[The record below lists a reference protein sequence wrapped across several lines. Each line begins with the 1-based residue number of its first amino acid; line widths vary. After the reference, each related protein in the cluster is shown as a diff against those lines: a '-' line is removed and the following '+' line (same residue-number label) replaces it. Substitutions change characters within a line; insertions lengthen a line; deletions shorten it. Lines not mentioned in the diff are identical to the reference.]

1 MLYGDTLTLIKQKI
15 TNIVVFESICSRPKG
30 VLSEWG
36 LCPSGVLSEWGL
48 VRVGLCPVGLCLS
61 GVLSSGVMSVYR
73 RVTLLTV
80 IWISDF
86 SQCMIHSDQLTN
98 S

>member
-1 MLYGDTLTLIKQKI
+1 M
-15 TNIVVFESICSRPKG
+15 
-30 VLSEWG
+30 G

-73 RVTLLTV
+73 SQQHISIRLPYGRVATSEGVSSTYRRGYLPDRQSEFT
-80 IWISDF
+80 
-86 SQCMIHSDQLTN
+86 
-98 S
+98 

>member
-36 LCPSGVLSEWGL
+36 FVQWGYVRLPFELAQYLSWFDGRL
-48 VRVGLCPVGLCLS
+48 
-61 GVLSSGVMSVYR
+61 MSR
-73 RVTLLTV
+73 RY
-80 IWISDF
+80 
-86 SQCMIHSDQLTN
+86 
-98 S
+98 